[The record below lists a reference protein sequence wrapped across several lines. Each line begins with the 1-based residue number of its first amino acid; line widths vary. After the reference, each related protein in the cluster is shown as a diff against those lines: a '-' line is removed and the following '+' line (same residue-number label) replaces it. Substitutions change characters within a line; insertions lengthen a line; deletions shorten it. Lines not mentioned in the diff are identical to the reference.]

1 MPADYDLEER
11 LLEYSAR
18 IIRLVERLPNTRA
31 GNHVAGQL
39 LRSGTSPL
47 PNHGEAQAAES
58 AKKAVATQASRFE
71 VRCSALDVRSSFPV
85 YRRGDPHA
93 PGFARPCGREH
104 DADLHARNGPTGI
117 GGAQPAGFV
126 GDRVSSF
133 GTHRWG
139 SSCISQTDYRSWG
152 DTWESHGRVAG
163 HTWETPGG

>member
-58 AKKAVATQASRFE
+58 AEKAVATQASRFD
-71 VRCSALDVRSSFPV
+71 VRCSALDVRSSFPA

-139 SSCISQTDYRSWG
+139 PSCISQTDYRSRG
-152 DTWESHGRVAG
+152 DTRESHGRFAG
-163 HTWETPGG
+163 QSWETPGG